1 MHVRFPATLLVLLVP
16 AMAVAQEPPA
26 ATCRISGPDAADTL
40 LRATFDQPPR
50 PQSAPRREDDA
61 PPARR
66 LLASRDASARLS
78 GSSVHVVMTLERTD
92 PAWSKVEL
100 SGVARTRQ
108 HRQDVPAA
116 LPGAPEQ
123 QLENYHRAGVFAQL
137 RRQQDRSAVIE
148 VDLPRRAGSDYHEPW
163 FLVVVL
169 CDAERNAIFGYGVVE
184 VFVHSLAW
192 SAWVSGGL
200 VATIYA
206 MLVWVTLRVNGHRLT
221 RAAASR
227 FGAETPPRSWRLLQA
242 INPIFLA
249 QDAAGIASLARLQ
262 LLVFTLAVV
271 FVYTY
276 VFARTG
282 EQAALSEDVLKLL
295 GITVLGS
302 GLSRIVG
309 ESGSV
314 TASNRIWLKGRRIV
328 VVNDHRLPRLAD
340 LVCADGEVEV
350 ARVQAIVFSLLT
362 VIALVWQGPR
372 DLGGFEIA
380 EETLYLLGISQLA
393 YVAGKAIPAEGVRR
407 LNQEVS
413 ALRVAEREME
423 ARQASLASAPEAEAP
438 RRAEELAT
446 ARANWNATL
455 TAAEDTLVDVYGVN
469 LDRAR
474 LQALR
479 A

>member
-1 MHVRFPATLLVLLVP
+1 MQVRFLAVLLFLLP
-16 AMAVAQEPPA
+16 GVALAQAPPA
-26 ATCRISGPDAADTL
+26 PTCRVSGPDAADVL
-40 LRATFDQPPR
+40 LRATFDQPARTPAA
-50 PQSAPRREDDA
+50 APRRPDEA
-61 PPARR
+61 SPPRR
-66 LLASRDASARLS
+66 LIATRDPSARLS
-78 GSSVHVVMTLERTD
+78 GSSVHVVMTLERSD
-92 PAWSKVEL
+92 PAWTKVEL
-100 SGVARTRQ
+100 SGVARTR
-108 HRQDVPAA
+108 HFRPDVPAA
-116 LPGAPEQ
+116 LPDAPEQ
-123 QLENYHRAGVFAQL
+123 RLENYHRAGVFAQL
-137 RRQQDRSAVIE
+137 RRQADRSAVIE

-169 CDAERNAIFGYGVVE
+169 CDAESNTIFGYGVVE

-206 MLVWVTLRVNGHRLT
+206 MLVLVTLRVNGPRLA
-221 RAAASR
+221 RAAESR
-227 FGAETPPRSWRLLQA
+227 FGADPPPRSWRLLQA

-314 TASNRIWLKGRRIV
+314 TAANRIWLKGRRIV
-328 VVNDHRLPRLAD
+328 LVNEHRLPRLAD

-407 LNQEVS
+407 LNQEIS
-413 ALRVAEREME
+413 ALRAAEREME
-423 ARQASLASAPEAEAP
+423 ARQAALAAASDAEAP
-438 RRAEELAT
+438 RRAEELST

-469 LDRAR
+469 LDRQR
-474 LQALR
+474 LHALR